1 MCEVVRNILAQGR
14 TEGRAEGRAEGKL
27 ELIIGMVYD
36 NVITLT
42 DGASRLG
49 ISNHE
54 LSEAGRMVFPDF
66 PILN

>member
-1 MCEVVRNILAQGR
+1 MCEVVNNIFAQGR
-14 TEGRAEGRAEGKL
+14 AKGRAEGKL
-27 ELIIGMVYD
+27 ELIIGMVHD
-36 NVITLT
+36 KVITLA

-54 LSEAGRMVFPDF
+54 LSEAGRKVFPDF